1 MSTIGRTLKNLMKV
15 GPASYMKQL
24 DTICDTKW
32 GRLVGTDVN
41 GNKYFE
47 NLDEVSG
54 IDIYQQSSNI
64 KHQLILFDIRP

>member
-24 DTICDTKW
+24 DNICDTKW

-54 IDIYQQSSNI
+54 KTTPLVKNNSLQYVD
-64 KHQLILFDIRP
+64 L

>member
-1 MSTIGRTLKNLMKV
+1 MSTLGRTIKNFMKV

-24 DTICDTKW
+24 DNICDTKW

-54 IDIYQQSSNI
+54 MKRTDDDSDVVWMIETAI
-64 KHQLILFDIRP
+64 

>member
-24 DTICDTKW
+24 DNICDTKW

-47 NLDEVSG
+47 NLEEVSG
-54 IDIYQQSSNI
+54 KTTLTCQNEWLLNVYCRS
-64 KHQLILFDIRP
+64 

>member
-1 MSTIGRTLKNLMKV
+1 MKV

-24 DTICDTKW
+24 DNICDTKW

-54 IDIYQQSSNI
+54 ITRTDGQN
-64 KHQLILFDIRP
+64 DRAWMAETAV